1 MATLGTNAG
10 STRAT
15 AALAHNQAADASS
28 ACSQPG
34 PSPCP
39 DPRIALAAQWVPP
52 HERARAVSLA
62 TSGMY
67 LGSAGAMAVLPGL
80 ADAWGAGALLRGVA
94 ALGFA
99 WLAMWTVVGR
109 DVPYRCRPWPVPH
122 VDVPRRA
129 HLH

>member
-1 MATLGTNAG
+1 MA
-10 STRAT
+10 
-15 AALAHNQAADASS
+15 
-28 ACSQPG
+28 CEQPE

-39 DPRIALAAQWVPP
+39 DSRRPLAAQWVPP

-109 DVPYRCRPWPVPH
+109 DVPYRWRPWPFLH
-122 VDVPRRA
+122 VEGPGGLVFTDLRQASAGV
-129 HLH
+129 

>member
-1 MATLGTNAG
+1 MNAR
-10 STRAT
+10 SMVAT
-15 AALAHNQAADASS
+15 AALAHKQAADASV
-28 ACSQPG
+28 ACEQPG
-34 PSPCP
+34 RLPCP
-39 DPRIALAAQWVPP
+39 DPRIPLAAQWVPP

-99 WLAMWTVVGR
+99 WLAMWAVVGR
-109 DVPYRCRPWPVPH
+109 DVPYRWALWPVLH
-122 VDVPRRA
+122 VDMPRSSSC
-129 HLH
+129 LL